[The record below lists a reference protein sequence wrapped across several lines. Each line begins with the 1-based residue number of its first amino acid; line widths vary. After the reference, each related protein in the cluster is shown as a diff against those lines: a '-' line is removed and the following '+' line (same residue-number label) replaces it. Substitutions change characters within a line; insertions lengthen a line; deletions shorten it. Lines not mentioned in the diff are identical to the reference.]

1 MKFVYHGD
9 TSLCYT
15 DSSLNVLLSMK
26 QALQYKLLPNT
37 NQRQEIERWLDM
49 LRHQYNYLLGSRF
62 NWWQYNRSDCVIPQ
76 GASCQI
82 ACTVGS
88 PILRNNPDW
97 HSQSASLPK
106 LKTERPWYKSI
117 YSQVLQDCVKRVKL
131 AFERYIKG
139 DAKGKRSGKPR
150 FKGRNRY
157 RTFTFPQAKNDWLK
171 GNKINLPKLGLIK
184 YICHRSIPEG
194 FKIKTASVT
203 KKADGYYLTLI
214 VEDNSVPDFEL
225 DTIASIDNSIAIDL
239 GLEKLYVD
247 SLGKSVL
254 PQKYLRKSE
263 EKLAKLQR
271 ILADNNRGKKAKK
284 LIRRAIAKLHQKIAR
299 ARKQW
304 HFEEAKKLCQKAEVI
319 CIEDLKIANL
329 RRKNKPK
336 KVDGRY
342 IENGQCRK
350 AGLNKS
356 FSDCAIAQFV
366 DILYHQAKK
375 FGVKI
380 LKINPK
386 NTSQICPVCLNKVS
400 KTLSDRWHN
409 CTSCMASMDRDYAS
423 ALLIKKVALGIVS
436 L

>member
-1 MKFVYHGD
+1 MMGNCHVRFFGGED
-9 TSLCYT
+9 TVTYASLP
-15 DSSLNVLLSMK
+15 D
-26 QALQYKLLPNT
+26 
-37 NQRQEIERWLDM
+37 
-49 LRHQYNYLLGSRF
+49 NYLLGSRF
-62 NWWQYNRSDCVIPQ
+62 SWWQYNRSDCVVPQ
-76 GASCQI
+76 GEFCQI

-88 PILRNNPDW
+88 QILRDNPNW

-106 LKTERPWYKSI
+106 LKQERPWYKDV

-131 AFERYIKG
+131 AFDKYIKG
-139 DAKGKRSGKPR
+139 DLKGKRSGRPR
-150 FKGRNRY
+150 FKSKNRY
-157 RTFTFPQAKNDWLK
+157 RTFTFPQAKNNWLK
-171 GNKINLPKLGLIK
+171 GNKIKLPKLGLIK

-194 FKIKTASVT
+194 FIIKTASIT
-203 KKADGYYLTLI
+203 RKADGYYLTLI
-214 VEDNSVPDFEL
+214 VEDKNVPEFEFL
-225 DTIASIDNSIAIDL
+225 VLPTESNSIAIDL

-247 SLGKSVL
+247 SLGNQVL

-271 ILADNNRGKKAKK
+271 KLADDNRSRKAKK
-284 LIRRAIAKLHQKIAR
+284 LIRRAIARLHQKIAR

-319 CIEDLKIANL
+319 AIEDLKIANL

-336 KVDGRY
+336 KVDGKY
-342 IENGQCRK
+342 VENGQCRK

-366 DILYHQAKK
+366 DILQHQARKL
-375 FGVKI
+375 GVKI
-380 LKINPK
+380 LKTIPR
-386 NTSQICPVCLNKVS
+386 NTSQYCPVCLNKVS
-400 KTLSDRWHN
+400 KTLSDRWHKCPN
-409 CTSCMASMDRDYAS
+409 PSCMASMDRDYAS